1 MGFKRLFTPIRINQM
16 ELRNRIV
23 MPAMHLNYVAD
34 GTVTDRLIR
43 FYEERAKGG
52 VGLIIVGGCLV
63 DEWSGGPTMIG
74 LHKDKYI
81 PGLKMLTAACREH
94 GAKIGAQLYM
104 AGAYA
109 HQIFIKR
116 QALSSSAHQSRF
128 TKEEAKE
135 MTREDIDMVI
145 NDFAT
150 AAGRAKE
157 SGFNMVEILG
167 SAGYLISQFLSPVIN
182 KRTDEYG
189 GELENRMRFGLEVVR
204 AVRDAV
210 GPEFCVG
217 IRLAGNDFVPG
228 SHTNKESRIFARAC
242 DEAGVDLINVTG
254 GWHET
259 RVPQITADLPRAGY
273 AYLARGIKNAVS
285 VPVAVSNRINH
296 PTLAEE
302 TLLENFGDL
311 ICMARPLIADP
322 ELPNKAAAGALDDI
336 RPCIACN
343 QKCFDHVF
351 ALKPIGCLVNAL
363 AGEEYKIEVKP
374 TANPK
379 KVLVIGGGAAGCEAA
394 LRAAQR
400 GHQVTLYERESYLG
414 GQIVWW
420 SGPTG
425 KPEFLEMFR
434 YYKNALEAARVDM
447 RLGVEFKSEM
457 ARGEDYDVAW
467 IATGAEALVPR
478 ISGADG
484 PNVKQAWDVLKN
496 DGVTGQKV
504 VVVGGGAVGLE
515 TAIYLAK
522 KGTLSP
528 QQLHFLMLHEAETP
542 EVLKELM
549 LQGSKQV
556 TVIEQL
562 PRAGSD
568 IGPSTKWVV
577 LKKLKMYNIAVKTKT
592 KLLEITPEAVLCED
606 AEGNEVNLPADTV
619 ILAMGAVPVNDI
631 AEELEAIMPGKT
643 RLLGDAAQPKNAA
656 RAVEAGFTAALG
668 LE

>member
-1 MGFKRLFTPIRINQM
+1 MNFKRLFTPIKINKM

-23 MPAMHLNYVAD
+23 MPAMHLNYVSD
-34 GTVTDRLIR
+34 GTVTERLVR

-52 VGLIIVGGCLV
+52 VGLIIVGGCLI
-63 DEWSGGPTMIG
+63 DEWSGGQTMIG
-74 LHKDKYI
+74 LHKDEYI
-81 PGLKMLTAACREH
+81 PGLKKLTAACHEH

-135 MTREDIDMVI
+135 MTREEIAMVV

-150 AAGRAKE
+150 AAARAKE
-157 SGFNMVEILG
+157 SGFDMVEILG

-182 KRTDEYG
+182 KREDEYG
-189 GELENRMRFGLEVVR
+189 GELENRMRFGLEVVG
-204 AVRDAV
+204 AVREAV

-242 DEAGVDLINVTG
+242 EEARVDLINVTG

-273 AYLARGIKNAVS
+273 AYLARGIKKAVTI
-285 VPVAVSNRINH
+285 PVAVSNRINQ
-296 PTLAEE
+296 PALAEE
-302 TLLENFGDL
+302 TLQENFGDL

-322 ELPNKAAAGALDDI
+322 ELPKKAAAGKVDDI

-351 ALKPIGCLVNAL
+351 MLKPIGCLVNAL
-363 AGEEYKIEVKP
+363 AGEEYKTSFKP
-374 TANPK
+374 VSTPK

-394 LRAAQR
+394 LRAAER
-400 GHQVTLYERESYLG
+400 GHSVTLYERESYLG
-414 GQIVWW
+414 GQILWW
-420 SGPTG
+420 SGPVG

-434 YYKNALEAARVDM
+434 YYKSALESARVDM
-447 RLGVEFKSEM
+447 RLGVEFKTEM
-457 ARGEDYDVAW
+457 ARKNEYDVAW
-467 IATGAEALVPR
+467 IATGAEAMTPKFP
-478 ISGADG
+478 GADG
-484 PNVKQAWDVLKN
+484 ANVTQAWDVLKN
-496 DGVTGQKV
+496 GGVTGENIV
-504 VVVGGGAVGLE
+504 IIGGGAVGLE

-522 KGTLSP
+522 KGTLTP

-549 LQGSKQV
+549 LQGSKRV
-556 TVIEQL
+556 TVVEQL
-562 PRAGSD
+562 PRVGSD
-568 IGPSTKWVV
+568 IGPSTRWVV
-577 LKKLKMYNIAVKTKT
+577 FKKLKMYDIDVHTKT
-592 KLLEITPEAVLCED
+592 KLLEITSDAAVCENE
-606 AEGNEVNLPADTV
+606 EGKELKIPADTV
-619 ILAMGAVPVNDI
+619 ILAVGAVPVNSL
-631 AEELEAIMPGKT
+631 AEELEEIMPGRT
-643 RLLGDAAQPKNAA
+643 RLLGDAAEPRNAA
-656 RAVEAGFTAALG
+656 KAVEAGFTAALA